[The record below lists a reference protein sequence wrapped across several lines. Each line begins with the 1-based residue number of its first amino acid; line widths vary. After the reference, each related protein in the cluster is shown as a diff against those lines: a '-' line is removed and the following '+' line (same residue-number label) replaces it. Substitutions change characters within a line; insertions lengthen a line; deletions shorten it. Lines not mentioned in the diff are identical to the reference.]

1 MKSAFP
7 LRPTK
12 NRPADS
18 TPAKDPTKVG
28 HGWWQ
33 SIGQVGTEEKAL
45 DQKSESLDFPGK
57 QHSDCESNQSVQIST
72 TIMY

>member
-1 MKSAFP
+1 MLSA
-7 LRPTK
+7 LTPTK

-18 TPAKDPTKVG
+18 TPAKDTTKVG

-45 DQKSESLDFPGK
+45 DQELESLGFPGK
-57 QHSDCESNQSVQIST
+57 QYRLVIAKVINLFKSI